1 MAHTD
6 AEIEAKFWAA
16 LRKDMTVML
25 SIARHQD
32 ARPMTA
38 QLEGKEDSGPIWFFA
53 SADTEVV
60 HEVVGTQESTFTFVS
75 KGFDVWA
82 NVVGTIEVSHDRAK
96 VDELWN
102 PYVAAWYEGGKD
114 DPKLRLLRFDPS
126 QAKIWLDG
134 SSVVA
139 GILSIFG
146 RDPKKSYQDNV
157 AEVSLR

>member
-25 SIARHQD
+25 SIARHAD

-38 QLEGKEDSGPIWFFA
+38 ILEGKEDRGPIWFFA
-53 SADTEVV
+53 NSETEVS
-60 HEVVGTQESTFTFVS
+60 HEVVGTQEATFTFVS

-82 NVVGTIEVSHDRAK
+82 NVVGTIQVDMDRQK
-96 VDELWN
+96 IDELWN
-102 PYVAAWYEGGKD
+102 PHVAAWYEHGKD
-114 DPKLRLLRFDPS
+114 DPKLRLLRFDPNE
-126 QAKIWLDG
+126 AKIWLDG
-134 SSVVA
+134 SSLVA
-139 GILSIFG
+139 GILALFG
-146 RDPKKSYQDNV
+146 KDPKKSYQDNV